1 MSTKHLSPVKYNGVQ
16 MLSWKGNCWMQY
28 TKGINLSVFSLV
40 ILLLIYFNVR
50 HPLQKK
56 LPQNH
61 VFSLIV
67 FYAGLVIF
75 LDILSVLSNGQPGML
90 SFFMNKTFNLIL
102 LSLDI
107 IPPMLWLVYV
117 YLQIYQ
123 DMNYARRLK
132 RPLAALFIL
141 NVLLCTISLST
152 GWIFYLDAANVF
164 HRSPLYWVN
173 LGLGYFLIFYSVAV
187 VVNNRKNMKK
197 KLCQALVVFMIPV
210 TIGGLFQFVYSGGA
224 LTWAGITLS
233 ILTVYFNIQNKSLNT
248 DYLTG
253 LHNRRQLDHYMMQKI
268 KDSNEK
274 RSFSAILMDLDEFKH
289 INDTFG
295 HFVGD
300 QVLQATASLIR
311 VSVRTDDFVARYG
324 GDEFCIIL
332 DTDDISLVEKV
343 ERRIQSNLE
352 KFNRSN
358 KEAYPISLSI
368 GYGVYDAGSQ
378 QSYEE
383 FMAYIDSLM
392 YRN

>member
-1 MSTKHLSPVKYNGVQ
+1 
-16 MLSWKGNCWMQY
+16 
-28 TKGINLSVFSLV
+28 
-40 ILLLIYFNVR
+40 
-50 HPLQKK
+50 
-56 LPQNH
+56 
-61 VFSLIV
+61 
-67 FYAGLVIF
+67 
-75 LDILSVLSNGQPGML
+75 
-90 SFFMNKTFNLIL
+90 
-102 LSLDI
+102 
-107 IPPMLWLVYV
+107 
-117 YLQIYQ
+117 
-123 DMNYARRLK
+123 
-132 RPLAALFIL
+132 
-141 NVLLCTISLST
+141 
-152 GWIFYLDAANVF
+152 
-164 HRSPLYWVN
+164 
-173 LGLGYFLIFYSVAV
+173 
-187 VVNNRKNMKK
+187 
-197 KLCQALVVFMIPV
+197 
-210 TIGGLFQFVYSGGA
+210 
-224 LTWAGITLS
+224 
-233 ILTVYFNIQNKSLNT
+233 
-248 DYLTG
+248 
-253 LHNRRQLDHYMMQKI
+253 
-268 KDSNEK
+268 
-274 RSFSAILMDLDEFKH
+274 MDLDEFKH